1 MRTLLITGIT
11 AALVATGSRAAEPS
25 AKKPVAEG
33 NTQFALELYG
43 KLSAQKGNLFLS
55 PFSIS
60 TALGMTS
67 TGAKGKTLDEMNQTL
82 HFPADQAE
90 TNAGFAS
97 IMKTLNN
104 ESVPAAKRGYELS
117 VANAL
122 WGQKGANWLP
132 TFLETTGKNYG
143 AGLREV
149 DFEGATEASRK
160 TINRWVEQQ
169 THDKIKDLLQEG
181 VLKPDTQLV
190 LTNAIYFK
198 GSWALEFNKKA
209 TKDEPFFV
217 DGAKEAK
224 VPTMHISSSNRYHEE
239 AGFQALEL
247 PYKGKDL
254 SMVIFLPKTKDGLAA
269 FEKTLSAAKLNEWLG
284 KLRFE
289 ETVVVSLP
297 KFKMTSEFSL
307 AKTLSAM
314 GMNLLF
320 SDGADLSGMNGKG
333 GLYVS
338 DAIHKAFVDVN
349 EEGTEA
355 AAATAIVVRP
365 TSARIDP
372 KPIPVF
378 KADHPFFFA
387 IRDNRTGSVLFVGRV
402 TDPTAK

>member
-1 MRTLLITGIT
+1 MRRF
-11 AALVATGSRAAEPS
+11 LVAGLLTIGIAMPTLAADKP
-25 AKKPVAEG
+25 AKNPVAEG
-33 NTQFALELYG
+33 NTQFALELYA
-43 KLSAQKGNLFLS
+43 KLSSQKGNLFVS

-67 TGAKGKTLDEMNQTL
+67 AGAKGKTLDEMNQTL
-82 HFPADQAE
+82 HLPADQAE
-90 TNAGFAS
+90 THAAFAS
-97 IMKTLNN
+97 LIKTLNAKGTD
-104 ESVPAAKRGYELS
+104 PAKRGYELS

-122 WGQKGANWLP
+122 WGQKGADWLP

-149 DFEGATEASRK
+149 DYKQTEAARK
-160 TINRWVEQQ
+160 TINQWVEQQ
-169 THDKIKDLLQEG
+169 TKDKIKDLLKEG
-181 VLKPDTQLV
+181 VLQPDTQLV

-198 GSWALEFNKKA
+198 GSWAIEFNKKA

-217 DGAKEAK
+217 DGSKETK
-224 VPTMHISSSNRYHEE
+224 TPMMHIRSSYRYYEE

-247 PYKGKDL
+247 PYKGKEL
-254 SMVIFLPKTKDGLAA
+254 SMVIFLPKKKDGLGE
-269 FEKTLSAAKLNEWLG
+269 FEKSLSANKLNDWLG
-284 KLRFE
+284 KLRME
-289 ETVVVSLP
+289 DTVVVTLP

-307 AKTLSAM
+307 SKTLAEM
-314 GMNLLF
+314 GMKLLF

-333 GLYVS
+333 GLFVS

-365 TSARIDP
+365 TAIQVNP
-372 KPIPVF
+372 KPTPVF

-387 IRDNRTGSVLFVGRV
+387 IRDHRTGSVLFVGRV
-402 TDPTAK
+402 TDPATK